1 ISNRSMP
8 QLPRVVAAKVL
19 HETRWLRMKE
29 LRYKDLNAIERSYV
43 SVERTTRPVTADVDA
58 VLVLP
63 LVRRDAGS
71 SAVLIRQFR
80 PPLDN
85 WAIELPAGLIDA
97 GESVEETVTRE
108 IKEETGYDVTKF
120 VSVGPPIQ
128 TPIGPV
134 MQTPNKRRLYT
145 EQEDIM
151 LFRQV
156 NAERPFET
164 KKGEVMKV
172 WGLVARAESARAS
185 GVAETYDERIAL
197 LDELLAAFVDA
208 KEQEKKRLV
217 NDANKVDQSEREGEC
232 IRNEAMN
239 SLGKRKHQECDDDGE
254 KASGSGSRF
263 TKITT
268 AMQEES
274 KAERGLRQS
283 ELEFRKFQ
291 LEVEREERQKD
302 RELAAEQARLHHE
315 TILAML
321 GALTKRQ

>member
-1 ISNRSMP
+1 MP

-120 VSVGPPIQ
+120 VSVGPPIV
-128 TPIGPV
+128 T
-134 MQTPNKRRLYT
+134 
-145 EQEDIM
+145 
-151 LFRQV
+151 
-156 NAERPFET
+156 
-164 KKGEVMKV
+164 
-172 WGLVARAESARAS
+172 
-185 GVAETYDERIAL
+185 
-197 LDELLAAFVDA
+197 
-208 KEQEKKRLV
+208 
-217 NDANKVDQSEREGEC
+217 DQG
-232 IRNEAMN
+232 
-239 SLGKRKHQECDDDGE
+239 
-254 KASGSGSRF
+254 
-263 TKITT
+263 T
-268 AMQEES
+268 
-274 KAERGLRQS
+274 
-283 ELEFRKFQ
+283 
-291 LEVEREERQKD
+291 
-302 RELAAEQARLHHE
+302 
-315 TILAML
+315 
-321 GALTKRQ
+321 

>member
-1 ISNRSMP
+1 MP

-120 VSVGPPIQ
+120 VSVGPPISPTATSNSGEDASPPPQ
-128 TPIGPV
+128 ALEDTEMIQVFHVPMHSLLETLQERHTEHGDAIDA
-134 MQTPNKRRLYT
+134 RLYSYA
-145 EQEDIM
+145 
-151 LFRQV
+151 LGRQ
-156 NAERPFET
+156 
-164 KKGEVMKV
+164 
-172 WGLVARAESARAS
+172 LSLAS
-185 GVAETYDERIAL
+185 HGV
-197 LDELLAAFVDA
+197 
-208 KEQEKKRLV
+208 
-217 NDANKVDQSEREGEC
+217 
-232 IRNEAMN
+232 EA
-239 SLGKRKHQECDDDGE
+239 D
-254 KASGSGSRF
+254 
-263 TKITT
+263 
-268 AMQEES
+268 
-274 KAERGLRQS
+274 
-283 ELEFRKFQ
+283 
-291 LEVEREERQKD
+291 
-302 RELAAEQARLHHE
+302 
-315 TILAML
+315 
-321 GALTKRQ
+321 